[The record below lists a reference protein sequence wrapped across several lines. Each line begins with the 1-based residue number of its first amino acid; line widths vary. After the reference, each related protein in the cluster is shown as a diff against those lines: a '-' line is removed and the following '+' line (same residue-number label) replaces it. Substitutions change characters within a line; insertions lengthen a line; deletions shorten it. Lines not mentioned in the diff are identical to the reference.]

1 DFIWDR
7 DTPLDFDGHGTHV
20 SGTIGQLTNDN
31 TGTAGVAFNV
41 KLMPVKV
48 LDSVW
53 DDLFGSPHQAT
64 DDVVAQ
70 GIRYAADNGANIIN
84 MSLGRQSPPNC
95 GTNRNQPGCAVVI
108 EDAINYAVGKGV
120 FIVISA
126 GNDGEDTT
134 HPVSTPAEI
143 ASRVAGAVSVAAV
156 DRRTVANIATGCK

>member
-84 MSLGRQSPPNC
+84 MSLGRTCSGSLQSVCSP
-95 GTNRNQPGCAVVI
+95 VM
-108 EDAINYAVGKGV
+108 EDAIKYAVSKGV
-120 FIVISA
+120 FIAISA
-126 GNDGEDTT
+126 GNDGEDSA

-143 ASRVAGAVSVAAV
+143 AARVQGA
-156 DRRTVANIATGCK
+156 